1 MNWVGSWGHSQ
12 DSDLSNKKPFLQFLQ
27 MMGSGPRSLRES
39 GSHCWVGRELLG
51 GNATGL
57 KAGMLR
63 ERGVASE
70 PPGDAVMGGITL
82 HPGKKPQ
89 YSSLPSFDAA
99 WRMIN

>member
-1 MNWVGSWGHSQ
+1 MNCVGSWGCFQALILSAVSPDDGFSSQ
-12 DSDLSNKKPFLQFLQ
+12 KPQ
-27 MMGSGPRSLRES
+27 SVRVP
-39 GSHCWVGRELLG
+39 LLGGQGAAG

-89 YSSLPSFDAA
+89 YSSLPSFDVA